1 MTGSE
6 GLIISAAGVI
16 VGMTVRELP
25 RIVLEKVL
33 LRRQP
38 KSAEPPLYVNGNGKR
53 LELRG
58 DVEKVFV
65 DTLSRDILPVLN
77 QQTAILGQIAE
88 TNSQMKDGI
97 LILVDR
103 GSKRR

>member
-58 DVEKVFV
+58 DGHG
-65 DTLSRDILPVLN
+65 
-77 QQTAILGQIAE
+77 LGDDVHVHPRHVHVVAPW
-88 TNSQMKDGI
+88 
-97 LILVDR
+97 
-103 GSKRR
+103 RREADQGR